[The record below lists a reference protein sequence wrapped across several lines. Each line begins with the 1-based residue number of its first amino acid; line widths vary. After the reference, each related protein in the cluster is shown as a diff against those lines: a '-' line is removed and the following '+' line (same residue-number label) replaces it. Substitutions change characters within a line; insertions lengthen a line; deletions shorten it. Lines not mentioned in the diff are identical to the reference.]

1 MNDTSS
7 PSNGTD
13 HELLSPLDAGSQSII
28 FPKPPSQVHDDAEES
43 QASVPNAPPLADP
56 PPPYPTPSRDRRLR
70 AGTTRSARRLAQ
82 LSGDAISVAS
92 VADTDTLSPNE
103 DGVETT
109 PLLSPHR
116 RPRTVSHSTIL
127 STQSMAHTVM
137 SIFQADDDDTDP
149 LRIGDENEST
159 NANAA
164 LSRGWRRYFRPM
176 RKSSYYWPI
185 VHLLFINFPYA
196 LLAFVYLFVGTL
208 TGTAL
213 LIALPIGV
221 VLCWFNL
228 WGARAFARGEIF
240 LQCRFHGPLAIQPPD
255 PPNPIFARRRI
266 NVSSLESGLQTEPQ
280 TFLKNTYDMFMD
292 QTSYQAIFYF
302 LVIKPSV
309 TLFLTVV
316 LLVVVPVAFAL
327 ILPAPAVLRA
337 VKRVGNWQ
345 ANLAIEG
352 LSRPRL

>member
-1 MNDTSS
+1 MSD
-7 PSNGTD
+7 PSAPVNGID
-13 HELLSPLDAGSQSII
+13 QELHSPLDVDTQSIV
-28 FPKPPSQVHDDAEES
+28 FPKPPTPIQDDVADTQS
-43 QASVPNAPPLADP
+43 ALPNAPPLADP

-70 AGTTRSARRLAQ
+70 VGTTRSARRLAQ
-82 LSGDAISVAS
+82 LSGDSISVVS
-92 VADTDTLSPNE
+92 IADADPLSPTE
-103 DGVETT
+103 DGAETT

-137 SIFQADDDDTDP
+137 SIFQADDEAEP
-149 LRIGDENEST
+149 LETRDENETTSL
-159 NANAA
+159 NLPA
-164 LSRGWRRYFRPM
+164 SRGWRRYFRPL
-176 RKSSYYWPI
+176 RKSSYYWP
-185 VHLLFINFPYA
+185 VAHLLFINFPYA

-255 PPNPIFARRRI
+255 PPNPIFSRPRI
-266 NVSSLESGLQTEPQ
+266 DVSSLESGDQTVPQ

-316 LLVVVPVAFAL
+316 LLVVVPLAFAL

>member
-1 MNDTSS
+1 
-7 PSNGTD
+7 
-13 HELLSPLDAGSQSII
+13 
-28 FPKPPSQVHDDAEES
+28 
-43 QASVPNAPPLADP
+43 
-56 PPPYPTPSRDRRLR
+56 
-70 AGTTRSARRLAQ
+70 
-82 LSGDAISVAS
+82 
-92 VADTDTLSPNE
+92 
-103 DGVETT
+103 
-109 PLLSPHR
+109 
-116 RPRTVSHSTIL
+116 
-127 STQSMAHTVM
+127 MAHTVM
-137 SIFQADDDDTDP
+137 SIFQADDETEP
-149 LRIGDENEST
+149 LGIGDENEST
-159 NANAA
+159 NVTVSA
-164 LSRGWRRYFRPM
+164 SRGWRRYFRPLK
-176 RKSSYYWPI
+176 KSSYYWPI
-185 VHLLFINFPYA
+185 VHLLFINFPFA

-228 WGARAFARGEIF
+228 WGARAFARGEIS
-240 LQCRFHGPLAIQPPD
+240 LQSRFHGPLAIQPPN
-255 PPNPIFARRRI
+255 PPNPIFSRTRI
-266 NVSSLESGLQTEPQ
+266 NADSLESGLQTEPQ